1 MSNIR
6 NNRRGNPFPL
16 RESLAA
22 RRLRYYV
29 IVLVLSFSLS
39 ARAQEAWTWERV
51 KARFEANNPTL
62 SAGHLTVEEARANEV
77 TASLRPNPQLGIV
90 LDQFPV
96 FNPSMLSPNSAQW
109 TPAVTQL
116 IERQSKRHLR
126 YQSAQLATEAAQSEA
141 LDLERTLMFDLR
153 DAFIRLLAAKSV
165 LQLAQDN
172 LAYYDKVID
181 VNTERYKAGDVA
193 KIDLQRVELQRAQ
206 FQSDYQTAQVS
217 LQQAKLDLLNLMNE
231 KTPAGQFDV
240 LGEFDFHD
248 AIPDLGELRNTALS
262 ARPDLQSAQ
271 TSAHKAEVDHK
282 LAWANGSTDPTL
294 GLEYQRTQNINTL
307 GIDLQ
312 IPLRIFDRNQGEKQR
327 TQIEIDRS
335 QRLREAL
342 QSGVLHD
349 VDSAHATLLSLLGLL
364 SPYRD
369 RYIPEADAVRE
380 TISFSY
386 AHGGASL
393 LEFLDAQR
401 EYRDTQLAYRNLI
414 ASYLAAVNQL
424 NFAVGR
430 EVIP

>member
-22 RRLRYYV
+22 RRLRYCV
-29 IVLVLSFSLS
+29 IVLAISFSLS

-77 TASLRPNPQLGIV
+77 TANLRPNPQLGIV

-96 FNPSMLSPNSAQW
+96 FNPSILSPNSAQW

-126 YQSAQLATEAAQSEA
+126 YQSAQLATEATQSEA
-141 LDLERTLMFDLR
+141 LDLERTLIFDLR

-271 TSAHKAEVDHK
+271 TTAHKAKVDHK

-327 TQIEIDRS
+327 TRSKSTAASACARRCSPVCFMMWIQRTLLCSACWGCLARTGTATFRRRTPYEKPFLFRTRTVELLFSSSSMRNVNTAIRNWPIEI
-335 QRLREAL
+335 
-342 QSGVLHD
+342 
-349 VDSAHATLLSLLGLL
+349 
-364 SPYRD
+364 
-369 RYIPEADAVRE
+369 
-380 TISFSY
+380 
-386 AHGGASL
+386 
-393 LEFLDAQR
+393 
-401 EYRDTQLAYRNLI
+401 
-414 ASYLAAVNQL
+414 
-424 NFAVGR
+424 
-430 EVIP
+430 

>member
-109 TPAVTQL
+109 TPAVTQQ

-141 LDLERTLMFDLR
+141 VDLERTLMFDLR

-262 ARPDLQSAQ
+262 A
-271 TSAHKAEVDHK
+271 
-282 LAWANGSTDPTL
+282 
-294 GLEYQRTQNINTL
+294 
-307 GIDLQ
+307 
-312 IPLRIFDRNQGEKQR
+312 
-327 TQIEIDRS
+327 
-335 QRLREAL
+335 
-342 QSGVLHD
+342 
-349 VDSAHATLLSLLGLL
+349 
-364 SPYRD
+364 
-369 RYIPEADAVRE
+369 
-380 TISFSY
+380 
-386 AHGGASL
+386 
-393 LEFLDAQR
+393 
-401 EYRDTQLAYRNLI
+401 
-414 ASYLAAVNQL
+414 
-424 NFAVGR
+424 
-430 EVIP
+430 